1 MTTDSLSD
9 PGPRNDAAL
18 PTGIEILDEYLDGG
32 LLHGSVVALF
42 TDPLSQSELLLAR
55 LTQAR
60 KTLYL
65 TMHRSREAI
74 TRSLAKS
81 GASMQNTTICDI
93 GSEKP
98 LDEAYRVIKQVP
110 ANWNV
115 VIDPMNALESVEVYR
130 LSAFL
135 NATQAHVASAGGLLY
150 LHCLTGETVP
160 SSRWYTA
167 YHADV
172 MFELDTEINGDRVDN
187 RLFVRKNRGG
197 SALPEAIKLE
207 LLDDLEVDT
216 SREIA

>member
-1 MTTDSLSD
+1 MTTESLSNPD
-9 PGPRNDAAL
+9 TRSDAVL

-32 LLHGSVVALF
+32 LLLGSVVALF
-42 TDPLSQSELLLAR
+42 TDPVSQSELLLAR
-55 LTQAR
+55 LTQER
-60 KTLYL
+60 ETLYL
-65 TMHRSREAI
+65 TMHRSQEAI

-81 GASMQNTTICDI
+81 GANMKHTTVCDI
-93 GSEKP
+93 GSENP
-98 LDEAYRVIKQVP
+98 LDEAYRLIEQVP
-110 ANWNV
+110 EDWNV
-115 VIDPMNALESVEVYR
+115 VIDPVNALESVKVHR

-135 NATQAHVASAGGLLY
+135 NAAQSHLASVNGLLY

-160 SSRWYTA
+160 PRRWYTA

-207 LLDDLEVDT
+207 LLDQVEVDT